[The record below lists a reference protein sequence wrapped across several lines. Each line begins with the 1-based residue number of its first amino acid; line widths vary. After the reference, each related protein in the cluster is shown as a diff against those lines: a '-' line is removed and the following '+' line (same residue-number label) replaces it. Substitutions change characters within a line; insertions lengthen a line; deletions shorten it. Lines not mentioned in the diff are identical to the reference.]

1 MVKIKNFETLDSILN
16 QKIEGLTS
24 FKPKVYRLAIESKL
38 AKVSEK
44 DLVLLL
50 AIEKQL
56 LSVYEDYRDSKVDK
70 ISEKVKKNEV
80 VQWLIDLK
88 QALQIVSDDFFNL
101 KQVLLYDIDILLD
114 TKGYISKPK
123 LLKFL
128 RLLIILIDYE
138 VAQYVWRVNNG

>member
-16 QKIEGLTS
+16 KKIEGLTS

-70 ISEKVKKNEV
+70 ISEKAKKNEV

-101 KQVLLYDIDILLD
+101 KQVLLYDINILLD
-114 TKGYISKPK
+114 TRGYISKPK